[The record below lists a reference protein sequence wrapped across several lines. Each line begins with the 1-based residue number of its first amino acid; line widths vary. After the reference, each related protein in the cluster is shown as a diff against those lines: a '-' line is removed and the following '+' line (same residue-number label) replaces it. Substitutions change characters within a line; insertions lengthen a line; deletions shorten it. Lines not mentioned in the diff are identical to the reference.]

1 MIGIIGSLLIL
12 VRTID
17 SSNMDEF
24 IFPGCLSLPPP
35 PYPHLY
41 TSFELETELRSEQQ
55 GLSVSQNTLREHQ

>member
-24 IFPGCLSLPPP
+24 IFPRCLSLPPS
-35 PYPHLY
+35 YPHLY
-41 TSFELETELRSEQQ
+41 TSFELETELRSEHQ